1 MPVWISSPSGKFNCT
16 SATWEQLR
24 HKENEVP
31 MVEVDHMVPWL
42 KLFQDMGVLAG

>member
-1 MPVWISSPSGKFNCT
+1 LGEQDRPVWISSPSGKFNCT

-31 MVEVDHMVPWL
+31 WW
-42 KLFQDMGVLAG
+42 KLIIWFPG